1 MFLLVGLGNPGIK
14 YAHTRHNAG
23 FWVIDE
29 LAFRG
34 GAKFKDIKFNAF
46 ITETVLAGENV
57 LLAKPLTFM
66 NRSGL
71 AVRAL
76 LEHFPLGIEDLLVI
90 YDDMDLPPGRLRL
103 RPKGGSG
110 GHKGMASI
118 IAQLGSEDFS
128 RLRLGVGRGSG
139 DFQDEADFL
148 LTPLIPGEKE
158 RMHALVLT
166 AADAVEVF
174 LAGGAE
180 EAMNRYNA
188 APANKT
194 NGEKALCF
202 PAAKA
207 FILFF

>member
-1 MFLLVGLGNPGIK
+1 MVGLFLLVGLGNPGIR

-76 LEHFPLGIEDLLVI
+76 LEHFSLGIEDLLVI

-148 LTPLIPGEKE
+148 LTPLTPEEKE
-158 RMHALVLT
+158 QMHDLVLT

-188 APANKT
+188 APR
-194 NGEKALCF
+194 EQD
-202 PAAKA
+202 
-207 FILFF
+207 

>member
-1 MFLLVGLGNPGIK
+1 MFLLVGLGNPGIR

-76 LEHFPLGIEDLLVI
+76 LEHFSLGIEDLLVI

-148 LTPLIPGEKE
+148 LTPLTPEEKE
-158 RMHALVLT
+158 QMHDLVLT

-174 LAGGAE
+174 LAGGVE

-188 APANKT
+188 APR
-194 NGEKALCF
+194 EQD
-202 PAAKA
+202 
-207 FILFF
+207 

>member
-1 MFLLVGLGNPGIK
+1 MFLLVGLGNPGIR

-128 RLRLGVGRGSG
+128 RLRLGVGRVSG

-148 LTPLIPGEKE
+148 LTPLTPEEKE
-158 RMHALVLT
+158 QMHDLVLT

-188 APANKT
+188 APR
-194 NGEKALCF
+194 EQD
-202 PAAKA
+202 
-207 FILFF
+207 

>member
-1 MFLLVGLGNPGIK
+1 VVGLFLLVGLGNPGIR

-34 GAKFKDIKFNAF
+34 KAKFKHIKCNAF
-46 ITETVLAGENV
+46 TAETVLAGEHV
-57 LLAKPLTFM
+57 LLAKPLTYM

-76 LEHFPLGIEDLLVI
+76 LEHFSLGIEELLVI

-103 RPKGGSG
+103 RPGGGSG

-118 IAQLGSEDFS
+118 IAQLGSEDFF

-188 APANKT
+188 APR
-194 NGEKALCF
+194 EHD
-202 PAAKA
+202 
-207 FILFF
+207 

>member
-1 MFLLVGLGNPGIK
+1 MFLLVGLGNPGIR

-148 LTPLIPGEKE
+148 LTPLTPEEKE
-158 RMHALVLT
+158 QMHDLVLT

-174 LAGGAE
+174 LAGGVE

-188 APANKT
+188 APR
-194 NGEKALCF
+194 EQD
-202 PAAKA
+202 
-207 FILFF
+207 

>member
-1 MFLLVGLGNPGIK
+1 MFLIVGLGNPGIR
-14 YAHTRHNAG
+14 YAYTRHNAG

-34 GAKFKDIKFNAF
+34 KAKFKDIKCNAL
-46 ITETVLAGENV
+46 TAETVLAGGSV

-66 NRSGL
+66 NRSGP
-71 AVRAL
+71 AVKAL
-76 LEHFPLGIEDLLVI
+76 LGYFSLGIENLLVI
-90 YDDMDLPPGRLRL
+90 YDDMDLPPGRLRF
-103 RPKGGSG
+103 RSGGGSG

-118 IAQLGSEDFS
+118 IARLNSEDFF
-128 RLRLGVGRGSG
+128 RLRLGVGRGAG

-148 LTPLIPGEKE
+148 LTPLTPGEKE
-158 RMHALVLT
+158 RMRDLVLK

-188 APANKT
+188 APR
-194 NGEKALCF
+194 EHD
-202 PAAKA
+202 
-207 FILFF
+207 

>member
-1 MFLLVGLGNPGIK
+1 LFLLVGLGNPGIR

-76 LEHFPLGIEDLLVI
+76 LEHFSLGIEDLLVI

-148 LTPLIPGEKE
+148 LTPLTPEEKE
-158 RMHALVLT
+158 QMHDLVLT

-188 APANKT
+188 APR
-194 NGEKALCF
+194 EQD
-202 PAAKA
+202 
-207 FILFF
+207 

>member
-1 MFLLVGLGNPGIK
+1 MFLLVGLGNPGIR

-76 LEHFPLGIEDLLVI
+76 LEHFSLGIEDLLVI

-148 LTPLIPGEKE
+148 LTPLTPEEKE
-158 RMHALVLT
+158 QMHDLVLT

-188 APANKT
+188 APR
-194 NGEKALCF
+194 EQD
-202 PAAKA
+202 
-207 FILFF
+207 

>member
-1 MFLLVGLGNPGIK
+1 LFLLVGLGNPGIR

-76 LEHFPLGIEDLLVI
+76 LEHFSLGIEDLLVI

-148 LTPLIPGEKE
+148 LTPLTPEEKE
-158 RMHALVLT
+158 QMHDLVLT

-174 LAGGAE
+174 LAGGVE

-188 APANKT
+188 APR
-194 NGEKALCF
+194 EQD
-202 PAAKA
+202 
-207 FILFF
+207 